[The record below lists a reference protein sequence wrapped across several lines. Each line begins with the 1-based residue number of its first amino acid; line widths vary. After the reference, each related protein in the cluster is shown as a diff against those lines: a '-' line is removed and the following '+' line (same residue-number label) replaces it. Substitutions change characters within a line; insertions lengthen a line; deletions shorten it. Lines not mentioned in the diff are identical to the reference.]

1 MGVTS
6 ELTKENVKKKDTDID
21 FQESD
26 INVLIE
32 SASRVIAPLWP
43 ISTFAARNPWMG
55 LEKQSFDQV
64 ADWLKNTRDVD
75 IYPSASMILS
85 AKSKGEIDEAF
96 VKMGLQ
102 RWLDSHSFNIPRDVA
117 ERFCHTALKL
127 DPLPSNLLSLH
138 KLEKLGEEFSGLNT
152 DNIENFPMQPISS
165 HIENKDGKRLVN
177 ILDHHVIKWCKLYLD
192 DSQAGWTMPNR
203 EEGFY
208 RAWQRLIQYDP
219 ALSKKQRESLKGWPQ
234 EVHMAL
240 KEALFVLE
248 IPESEIQA
256 YLEGHL
262 LSLPGWAGM
271 MLWRSRQSSHEHA
284 LLTEYLAVRISMELA
299 LIKPYLPLTNQR
311 SEKRVSITPLIA
323 SWIHW
328 GDLTIEE
335 WSQMSVAEQNEY
347 LSFAYSFDEKLRR
360 KLWLEAWEQTY
371 TDRLS
376 QKIFSKQRKT
386 NDKKSTLAQLAFC
399 IDVRSEPFRRQLEK
413 EGPFET
419 IGIAGFFGLPIATS
433 ELGSNHSH
441 SSLPVILKPRHKIKE
456 SANENELKSYQ
467 QRKQAVN
474 SLSYTF
480 KMMKQNVLSSLLLPE
495 LSGPWLSLQM
505 VARSFVPRGA
515 DRFIRNLRET
525 WLRKPNITLSLNH
538 VHNTE
543 AEIPVGFSEEE
554 RVNYAR
560 QALKMMGLTKN
571 FAPLVV
577 ICGHGS
583 QSTNNPYAA
592 ALDCG
597 ACGGAAGGFNAR
609 VLAALCN
616 LPEVRGKLSSEGFKI
631 PEDTVFVA
639 AEHKTTVDELRWI
652 YVPEL
657 SEAAQEAFDRIE
669 AIMPKVSHNANAERL
684 AQLPNFQKEL
694 KKPKAEAHRFA
705 EDWSEIRPEW
715 GLARNAAFIIGQR
728 ELTQDCDLEGRAFLH
743 NYDWNQDE
751 SGDLLA
757 NIIAGPGTVAQWIN
771 LQYYAS
777 TVAPHYYGS
786 GNKATQTVTAGLGVM
801 QGNASDLLAGLP
813 WQSVMQSDYETYHSP
828 LRLLIVIQAPSEYV
842 ERLLN
847 NDSAFRKKVQNG
859 WVRLASVDPEGR
871 WENWELQK

>member
-6 ELTKENVKKKDTDID
+6 VLIKENVKKKDTDMD

-64 ADWLKNTRDVD
+64 ADWLKNTREID

-117 ERFCHTALKL
+117 ERFCYAALKL
-127 DPLPSNLLSLH
+127 DPLPSNLLSSR
-138 KLEKLGEEFSGLNT
+138 KLEILVDKFSGLNT
-152 DNIENFPMQPISS
+152 DSFENFPMQPISS
-165 HIENKDGKRLVN
+165 HIENKDGQRLVN
-177 ILDHHVIKWCKLYLD
+177 ILDYHVIKWCKLYLD

-219 ALSKKQRESLKGWPQ
+219 ALSKKQRESLKGWPKDA
-234 EVHMAL
+234 HMAL

-248 IPESEIQA
+248 IPESEIQP

-284 LLTEYLAVRISMELA
+284 LLTEYLAVRISMEWA
-299 LIKPYLPLTNQR
+299 LIKPYLPFAKQQT
-311 SEKRVSITPLIA
+311 EKKVSITPLIA

-335 WSQMSVAEQNEY
+335 WSQMSAAEQNEY
-347 LSFAYSFDEKLRR
+347 LSFAYSFDDKLRR

-371 TDRLS
+371 TNQLS
-376 QKIFSKQRKT
+376 QKIFSKQRES
-386 NDKKSTLAQLAFC
+386 NDKKTALAQFAFC
-399 IDVRSEPFRRQLEK
+399 IDVRSEPFRRHLEK

-419 IGIAGFFGLPIATS
+419 FGIAGFFSLPIATS
-433 ELGSNHSH
+433 KLGSNHSH
-441 SSLPVILKPRHKIKE
+441 SSLPVILKPQHKIKE

-467 QRKQAVN
+467 QRKQAVY
-474 SLSYTF
+474 SLNNTF
-480 KMMKQNVLSSLLLPE
+480 KTMKQNVLASLLLPE

-505 VARSFVPRGA
+505 VARSFIPRGT
-515 DRFIRNLRET
+515 DRLIRNLRET
-525 WLRKPNITLSLNH
+525 WLRKPNTTLSLNR
-538 VHNTE
+538 VHDPE
-543 AEIPVGFSEEE
+543 ADLPVGFSEEE
-554 RVNYAR
+554 KVNYAR

-583 QSTNNPYAA
+583 KSTNNPYAA
-592 ALDCG
+592 ALECG

-609 VLAALCN
+609 VLATLCN
-616 LPEVRGKLSSEGFKI
+616 FPEVREKLSSEGIKI
-631 PEDTVFVA
+631 PKDTVFVA
-639 AEHKTTVDELRWI
+639 AEHKTTVDELHWI

-657 SEAAQEAFDRIE
+657 SKAAQEAFDRIE
-669 AIMPKVSHNANAERL
+669 AIMPKVSHNANTERL
-684 AQLPNFQKEL
+684 AQLPNFQK
-694 KKPKAEAHRFA
+694 KHKNPKAEAHRFA
-705 EDWSEIRPEW
+705 EDWSENRPEW

-728 ELTQDCDLEGRAFLH
+728 ELTRDCDLEGRVFLH
-743 NYDWNQDE
+743 NYDWKEDE

-757 NIIAGPGTVAQWIN
+757 NIIAGPGTVSQWIN

-813 WQSVMQSDYETYHSP
+813 WQSVMQSDHEAYHSP

-847 NDSAFRKKVQNG
+847 NDSAFREKVQNG
-859 WVRLASVDPEGR
+859 WVRLASVNPEGR
-871 WENWELQK
+871 WKNW

>member
-6 ELTKENVKKKDTDID
+6 VLMEGNIRNKDINID

-32 SASRVIAPLWP
+32 SASRVIAPLGP
-43 ISTFAARNPWMG
+43 ISTFAARSPWMG

-64 ADWLKNTRDVD
+64 AGWLKNTRNVD

-85 AKSKGEIDEAF
+85 AKSKGEIDEGY
-96 VKMGLQ
+96 VEMGLQ
-102 RWLDSHSFNIPRDVA
+102 RWLDSHSFNIPRGVA
-117 ERFCHTALKL
+117 EQFCRAALKL
-127 DPLPSNLLSLH
+127 DPLPSNLLSSPE
-138 KLEKLGEEFSGLNT
+138 LEKLADESSRLNM
-152 DNIENFPMQPISS
+152 DSIENSSMQPISS
-165 HIENKDGKRLVN
+165 QVENQDGERLVD
-177 ILDHHVIKWCKLYLD
+177 ILDQHVIKWCKLFLD
-192 DSQAGWTMPNR
+192 DSQAGWAMPNR

-208 RAWQRLIQYDP
+208 RAWKHLIQYDP

-234 EVHMAL
+234 EAHLAL
-240 KEALFVLE
+240 QEALFALE

-271 MLWRSRQSSHEHA
+271 MLWRSQQSSHEHA
-284 LLTEYLAVRISMELA
+284 LLTDYLAVRISMEWA
-299 LIKPYLPLTNQR
+299 LIKPYLTLNNYRP
-311 SEKRVSITPLIA
+311 KKKVSITSLLA
-323 SWIHW
+323 SWLYW
-328 GDLTIEE
+328 GELTIDE
-335 WSQMSVAEQNEY
+335 WSQMSAVEQKEY
-347 LSFAYSFDEKLRR
+347 LSFAYRFGEKLRR

-371 TDRLS
+371 TDQLS
-376 QKIFSKQRKT
+376 QKIASKQCES
-386 NDKKSTLAQLAFC
+386 DSKKSVLAQLAFC

-433 ELGSNHSH
+433 ELGSDHSH
-441 SSLPVILKPRHKIKE
+441 SSLPVILKPQHKIKE
-456 SANENELKSYQ
+456 SAEENELKSYR
-467 QRKQAVN
+467 QRKQSIN
-474 SLSYTF
+474 SLSSTF
-480 KMMKQNVLSSLLLPE
+480 KMMKQNVLSNLLLPE
-495 LSGPWLSLQM
+495 LSGPWLSLQT
-505 VARSFVPRGA
+505 VARSFMPRGA
-515 DRFIRNLRET
+515 DRFIHNLHKT
-525 WLRKPNITLSLNH
+525 WLRKPNTTLSLNH
-538 VHNTE
+538 VHNRE

-554 RVNYAR
+554 KVTYAC

-583 QSTNNPYAA
+583 KSTNNPYAA

-616 LPEVRGKLSSEGFKI
+616 LPEVREELSFEGIKI
-631 PEDTVFVA
+631 PEDTVFAA
-639 AEHKTTVDELRWI
+639 AEHKTTVDELHWI

-657 SEAAQEAFDRIE
+657 SEAAQEAFDCIE

-684 AQLPNFQKEL
+684 AQLPNFQSKF
-694 KKPKAEAHRFA
+694 KNPKAEAHRFA
-705 EDWSEIRPEW
+705 EDWSEVRPEW

-728 ELTQDCDLEGRAFLH
+728 KLTQNCDLEGRVFLH
-743 NYDWNQDE
+743 NYDWNQDKR
-751 SGDLLA
+751 GDILA

-813 WQSVMQSDYETYHSP
+813 WQSVMQSDHEAYHSP
-828 LRLLIVIQAPSEYV
+828 LRLLIVIQAPSKYV
-842 ERLLN
+842 KRLLN
-847 NDSAFRKKVQNG
+847 NDSAFREKVQNG
-859 WVRLASVDPEGR
+859 WVRLASIDSEGR
-871 WENWELQK
+871 WKNW

>member
-1 MGVTS
+1 MGITS
-6 ELTKENVKKKDTDID
+6 VLTKENVKKKDTDID
-21 FQESD
+21 VQESD
-26 INVLIE
+26 INVFIE

-55 LEKQSFDQV
+55 LENQPFDQV
-64 ADWLKNTRDVD
+64 ASWLKHTRDVD
-75 IYPSASMILS
+75 IYPSASMIRS
-85 AKSKGEIDEAF
+85 AKNKGEIDEDF

-117 ERFCHTALKL
+117 ERFCHAGLTL
-127 DPLPSNLLSLH
+127 DPLPSTLLSSH
-138 KLEKLGEEFSGLNT
+138 QLEKLVNECSGLKT
-152 DNIENFPMQPISS
+152 DHIENFFMQPISS
-165 HIENKDGKRLVN
+165 YIENQDGERLVN

-208 RAWQRLIQYDP
+208 RAWQHLIQYDP
-219 ALSKKQRESLKGWPQ
+219 ALSKKQRKRLKGWPQ
-234 EVHMAL
+234 EAHLAL
-240 KEALFVLE
+240 QEALFALE
-248 IPESEIQA
+248 IPESKIQT

-271 MLWRSRQSSHEHA
+271 MLWRSQQSSHEHA
-284 LLTEYLAVRISMELA
+284 LLTEYLAVRISMEWA
-299 LIKPYLPLTNQR
+299 LINPYLPLNNQR
-311 SEKRVSITPLIA
+311 SEKKISITPLLA
-323 SWIHW
+323 AWIHW
-328 GDLTIEE
+328 GGLTLEE
-335 WSQMSVAEQNEY
+335 WSQMSANEQNEY

-360 KLWLEAWEQTY
+360 KLWLEAWEQTH

-376 QKIFSKQRKT
+376 QKIVSKQRET
-386 NDKKSTLAQLAFC
+386 NGKKSALAQLAFC

-419 IGIAGFFGLPIATS
+419 IGIAGFFGVPIATC
-433 ELGSNHSH
+433 ELGSKHSH
-441 SSLPVILKPRHKIKE
+441 ASLPVIQKPQHKIKE
-456 SANENELKSYQ
+456 FVDDEVLEKYN
-467 QRKQAVN
+467 QRKQAVH
-474 SLSYTF
+474 SVSHTF
-480 KMMKQNVLSSLLLPE
+480 KTMKQNVLTSLLLPE

-505 VARSFVPRGA
+505 VARSFVPRKT

-525 WLRKPNITLSLNH
+525 WLRKPDTKLSLH
-538 VHNTE
+538 HDYDTE
-543 AEIPVGFSEEE
+543 AKIPVGFTEEE
-554 RVNYAR
+554 KVNYAR
-560 QALKMMGLTKN
+560 QALKMMGLTEN

-616 LPEVRGKLSSEGFKI
+616 LSEVREALLTEGIKI
-631 PEDTVFVA
+631 PEDTVFAA
-639 AEHKTTVDELRWI
+639 AEHNTTVDELHWL

-657 SEAAQEAFDRIE
+657 SETAQEAFDRIE
-669 AIMPKVSHNANAERL
+669 AIMPKVRHNVNAERL
-684 AQLPNFQKEL
+684 AQLPNFQSKL
-694 KKPKAEAHRFA
+694 KNPKAEAHRFA
-705 EDWSEIRPEW
+705 GDWSEIRPEW

-728 ELTQDCDLEGRAFLH
+728 ELTKDCDLEGRAFLH
-743 NYDWNQDE
+743 NYDWKQDE
-751 SGDLLA
+751 SGELLA

-813 WQSVMQSDYETYHSP
+813 WQSVMQSDHEAYHSP
-828 LRLLIVIQAPSEYV
+828 LRLLIVIQAPREHV

-847 NDSAFRKKVQNG
+847 KDSVFLQKVQNG
-859 WVRLASVDPEGR
+859 WVRLASVDPEGH
-871 WENWELQK
+871 WENW

>member
-1 MGVTS
+1 
-6 ELTKENVKKKDTDID
+6 
-21 FQESD
+21 
-26 INVLIE
+26 
-32 SASRVIAPLWP
+32 
-43 ISTFAARNPWMG
+43 MG
-55 LEKQSFDQV
+55 LEKQSFEQV
-64 ADWLKNTRDVD
+64 AGWLKNTRDID

-102 RWLDSHSFNIPRDVA
+102 RWLDSHSFNIPRNVA
-117 ERFCHTALKL
+117 ERFCHAALKL
-127 DPLPSNLLSLH
+127 DPLPSNLLSSH
-138 KLEKLGEEFSGLNT
+138 KLEKLVEEFSGLNT
-152 DNIENFPMQPISS
+152 DSIENSSMQPISS
-165 HIENKDGKRLVN
+165 HIENQDGERLVN
-177 ILDHHVIKWCKLYLD
+177 ILDHHVIKWSKLYLD
-192 DSQAGWTMPNR
+192 ESQAGWTMPNR

-219 ALSKKQRESLKGWPQ
+219 ALSKNQRKSLKNWPQ
-234 EVHMAL
+234 EAHMAL
-240 KEALFVLE
+240 KEVLSALE
-248 IPESEIQA
+248 IPRSEIQP

-262 LSLPGWAGM
+262 FSLPGWAGM

-284 LLTEYLAVRISMELA
+284 LLTEYLAVRISMEWA

-311 SEKRVSITPLIA
+311 SEKKVAITPLLA

-335 WSQMSVAEQNEY
+335 WSQMSAAEQNEY
-347 LSFAYSFDEKLRR
+347 LSFANSFDEKLCR
-360 KLWLEAWEQTY
+360 KLWLEAWEHTH

-376 QKIFSKQRKT
+376 QKIISKQRET
-386 NDKKSTLAQLAFC
+386 NGKKSALAQLAFC

-433 ELGSNHSH
+433 ELGSKHSH
-441 SSLPVILKPRHKIKE
+441 ASLPVILKPQHKIKE
-456 SANENELKSYQ
+456 FVDEDVLDKYQ
-467 QRKQAVN
+467 QRKQAAS

-480 KMMKQNVLSSLLLPE
+480 KTMKQNVLASLLLPE
-495 LSGPWLSLQM
+495 VSGPWLTLQM
-505 VARSFVPRGA
+505 VARTFVPRRA
-515 DRFIRNLRET
+515 DRFIRHLRES
-525 WLRKPNITLSLNH
+525 WIRKPDTELSLH
-538 VHNTE
+538 QVHDTKE
-543 AEIPVGFSEEE
+543 EIPIGFSEKEK
-554 RVNYAR
+554 VNYAR

-571 FAPLVV
+571 FSPLVV

-583 QSTNNPYAA
+583 KSTNNPYAA

-597 ACGGAAGGFNAR
+597 ACGGATGEYNAR
-609 VLAALCN
+609 VLATLCN
-616 LPEVRGKLSSEGFKI
+616 LPEVREALSTEGIKI
-631 PEDTVFVA
+631 PEDTVFAA
-639 AEHKTTVDELRWI
+639 AEHKTTVDELHWL

-657 SEAAQEAFDRIE
+657 SEDAQEAFDRIK
-669 AIMPKVSHNANAERL
+669 ATMPIVTRNANAERL
-684 AQLPNFQKEL
+684 SHLPNIQSQL
-694 KKPKAEAHRFA
+694 KNPKAEAHRFA

-728 ELTQDCDLEGRAFLH
+728 ELTQDCNLEGRAFLH
-743 NYDWNQDE
+743 NYDWQQDE

-757 NIIAGPGTVAQWIN
+757 NIIAGPGTVTQWIN

-801 QGNASDLLAGLP
+801 QGNASDLLSGLP
-813 WQSVMQSDYETYHSP
+813 WQSVMQSDSEAYHSP
-828 LRLLIVIQAPSEYV
+828 LRLLIVIQAPREYV

-847 NDSAFRKKVQNG
+847 NDSVFREKVQNG
-859 WVRLASVDPEGR
+859 WVRLASVDPGGC
-871 WENWELQK
+871 WENWK

>member
-1 MGVTS
+1 MGITS
-6 ELTKENVKKKDTDID
+6 VLTKENVKKKETDID
-21 FQESD
+21 VQERD

-55 LEKQSFDQV
+55 LENQPFDQV
-64 ADWLKNTRDVD
+64 ASWLKNTRNVD
-75 IYPSASMILS
+75 IYPSASMIRS
-85 AKSKGEIDEAF
+85 AKNKGEIDEDF
-96 VKMGLQ
+96 VEMGLQ
-102 RWLDSHSFNIPRDVA
+102 HWLDSHSFHIPRDVA
-117 ERFCHTALKL
+117 ERFCHAGLKL
-127 DPLPSNLLSLH
+127 DPLPSSLLSSH
-138 KLEKLGEEFSGLNT
+138 KLEKLADECSGL
-152 DNIENFPMQPISS
+152 DHIESFYMQPISS
-165 HIENKDGKRLVN
+165 DIETQEGERLVN
-177 ILDHHVIKWCKLYLD
+177 ILDQHVIKWSKLYLD
-192 DSQAGWTMPNR
+192 ESQAGWTMPNR
-203 EEGFY
+203 EKGFY
-208 RAWQRLIQYDP
+208 RAWQHLIQYDP
-219 ALSKKQRESLKGWPQ
+219 ALSKKQRERLKGWPQ
-234 EVHMAL
+234 EAHLAL
-240 KEALFVLE
+240 QEALFALE
-248 IPESEIQA
+248 IPESEIQR

-271 MLWRSRQSSHEHA
+271 MLWRSQQSSHEHA
-284 LLTEYLAVRISMELA
+284 LLTEYLAVRISMEWA
-299 LIKPYLPLTNQR
+299 LIKPYLPINNER
-311 SEKRVSITPLIA
+311 FENKISITPLIA
-323 SWIHW
+323 AWIHW
-328 GDLTIEE
+328 GGLTLEE
-335 WSQMSVAEQNEY
+335 WAQMPADEQNEY

-360 KLWLEAWEQTY
+360 KLWLEAWEQTH

-376 QKIFSKQRKT
+376 QKIISKQRET
-386 NDKKSTLAQLAFC
+386 NGKKSALAQLAFC

-413 EGPFET
+413 AGPFET
-419 IGIAGFFGLPIATS
+419 IGVAGFFGVPIATC
-433 ELGSNHSH
+433 ELGSKHSH
-441 SSLPVILKPRHKIKE
+441 ASLPVIQKPQNKIKE
-456 SANENELKSYQ
+456 FADEDVLEKYN
-467 QRKQAVN
+467 QRKQAVH

-480 KMMKQNVLSSLLLPE
+480 KKMKQNVLTSLLLPE

-505 VARSFVPRGA
+505 VARSFAPRRA

-525 WLRKPNITLSLNH
+525 WLRKPDTKLSLHH
-538 VHNTE
+538 VNDTE
-543 AEIPVGFSEEE
+543 AEIPMGFTEEE
-554 RVNYAR
+554 KVNYAR
-560 QALKMMGLTKN
+560 QALKMMGLTEN

-616 LPEVRGKLSSEGFKI
+616 LSEVREALLTEGMKI
-631 PEDTVFVA
+631 PEDTVFAA
-639 AEHKTTVDELRWI
+639 AEHNTTVDELHWL

-657 SEAAQEAFDRIE
+657 SEAAQEAFDHIE
-669 AIMPKVSHNANAERL
+669 AVMPKVKHHANAERL
-684 AQLPNFQKEL
+684 AQLPNVQSKL
-694 KKPKAEAHRFA
+694 KNPKAEAHRFA

-743 NYDWNQDE
+743 NYDWKQDE
-751 SGDLLA
+751 SGELLA

-813 WQSVMQSDYETYHSP
+813 WQSVMQSDHEAYHSP
-828 LRLLIVIQAPSEYV
+828 LRLLIVIQAPRQHV

-847 NDSAFRKKVQNG
+847 NDPVFLQKIQNG
-859 WVRLASVDPEGR
+859 WVRLASIDPEGC
-871 WENWELQK
+871 WESW